1 MTKPISYIETNIVYA
16 AIWARHIHDSRKKG
30 ENMDESELELRH
42 YLASSGLDSF
52 ILSGGIIDYPSLEK
66 QL

>member
-1 MTKPISYIETNIVYA
+1 MTKPISYVENNIVYA

-30 ENMDESELELRH
+30 EDMDENELELRH
-42 YLASSGLDSF
+42 HLASSGLDSF
-52 ILSGGIIDYPSLEK
+52 ILSGGVIDYAALEK